1 MEPCQKNHLPMPAC
15 KCCQLLLNG
24 TNANITVEP
33 VKITRHVPQDY
44 DCVAAQ
50 NLLGATS
57 YLAIFYVVSLAKC
70 RSHMVSIDVDH
81 FTNGDLST
89 EIQDLSTS
97 GV

>member
-1 MEPCQKNHLPMPAC
+1 M
-15 KCCQLLLNG
+15 
-24 TNANITVEP
+24 V
-33 VKITRHVPQDY
+33 RS
-44 DCVAAQ
+44 
-50 NLLGATS
+50 GATS

-70 RSHMVSIDVDH
+70 RSHMVSIDVGH